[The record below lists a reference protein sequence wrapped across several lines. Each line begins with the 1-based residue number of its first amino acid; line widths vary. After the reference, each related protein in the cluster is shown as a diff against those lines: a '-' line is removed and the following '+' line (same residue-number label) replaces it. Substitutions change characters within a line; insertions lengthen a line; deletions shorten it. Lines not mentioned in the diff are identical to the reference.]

1 MITGLSLCRSLQVSA
16 ASSIKKLTWLMF
28 ILGKIKILQNV
39 EDITEMA
46 FLMFAC
52 LYWAVMLIPVDVQCD
67 VIDRK

>member
-1 MITGLSLCRSLQVSA
+1 MSA